1 MAIEASISFYKGEA
15 ILLTVTITP
24 VTNITGWSITF
35 TLRDKYT
42 GAVLLTKSVG
52 TGVTITDGPGGVFTV
67 LLTKANTSIGQA
79 LASNRTPVEALFD
92 IRRTDTG
99 SEAALTVGDVEISP
113 GS

>member
-1 MAIEASISFYKGEA
+1 MAITASVSFFRGEA

-35 TLRDKYT
+35 TLRDKFT

-52 TGVTITDGPGGVFTV
+52 SGVTITDGPGGVFTV
-67 LLTKANTSIGQA
+67 LLSKANTSLGHG
-79 LASNRTPVEALFD
+79 LASNRTPLECLFD
-92 IRRTDTG
+92 IRRTDAG
-99 SEAALTVGDVEISP
+99 SEAALTVGDVSISP